1 MDASKHMLSCAR
13 QILLPLCI
21 LAVYLAGSVAF
32 LQNVGNADGWTMID
46 ATYFAC
52 ATLATVGY
60 GDLSPQTG
68 EVRLFAIFMI
78 LIGCGIVFPFV
89 AAMTSKF
96 TSAITGKGRELLER
110 AWPPKY
116 IDLDEDGSKD
126 YAVPPPAPVF
136 YFKRLLPSFALVLAV
151 QLASAA
157 AFVMLEGWSYFD
169 AFYHC
174 IVTVSTVG
182 YGDLYIATPE
192 GRIFSSCHMLV
203 GVSLFAEFIAT
214 IDSGRSELQLARQ
227 RLKAVKQQLDKNLLN
242 RLNGISNEL
251 RPLDNDPGGISELEF
266 VIGMMLELGFVDR
279 LTLVP
284 FQKQFRALDLKS
296 DGRLSWADIEEAS
309 RLNEVQVK
317 ALRKRNTEKY
327 NAKVARKKA
336 LKRSN
341 STTLNL
347 PKEMDNHATVMTSV
361 IPIRANPQILP
372 NNESVEDFK
381 EDGDG
386 LGFEDVHGAETE

>member
-1 MDASKHMLSCAR
+1 
-13 QILLPLCI
+13 
-21 LAVYLAGSVAF
+21 
-32 LQNVGNADGWTMID
+32 
-46 ATYFAC
+46 
-52 ATLATVGY
+52 
-60 GDLSPQTG
+60 
-68 EVRLFAIFMI
+68 
-78 LIGCGIVFPFV
+78 
-89 AAMTSKF
+89 
-96 TSAITGKGRELLER
+96 
-110 AWPPKY
+110 
-116 IDLDEDGSKD
+116 
-126 YAVPPPAPVF
+126 
-136 YFKRLLPSFALVLAV
+136 
-151 QLASAA
+151 
-157 AFVMLEGWSYFD
+157 
-169 AFYHC
+169 
-174 IVTVSTVG
+174 
-182 YGDLYIATPE
+182 
-192 GRIFSSCHMLV
+192 
-203 GVSLFAEFIAT
+203 
-214 IDSGRSELQLARQ
+214 
-227 RLKAVKQQLDKNLLN
+227 
-242 RLNGISNEL
+242 
-251 RPLDNDPGGISELEF
+251 
-266 VIGMMLELGFVDR
+266 MMLELGFVDR